1 MKKALLIGKFNAI
14 FKDLYDFLNEMDE
27 FIHIQVCPEHIESV
41 KSIIKMT
48 NPGLIIVSLINLDK
62 EYQSLFAFIRLKYE
76 EIPVLCIGTE
86 IEQKPFEAFLE
97 TGQYQVITRPCTN
110 RNIWTHIKAILDI
123 SEKPKTDGAK
133 IKANLD
139 TKTEEEI
146 ERELEEKIGRR
157 MNERQAEKERRTVTF
172 RDNRQNTIDD
182 DLDDSWIDEALAKQT
197 KAAYRAKTMQRTETA
212 QKVKEEPQNT
222 TKTVPVT
229 QSAKTAPIPQ
239 PVKEETLPMTSK
251 KIRVLL
257 VDDNPIQLRAL
268 RSALMND
275 YEILMAV
282 SGEESIEVMNNEH
295 PDIVFLD
302 YTMPGYN
309 GKMVLEKVRE
319 SENLKNMPVV
329 FLTGLQD
336 KREIMNLVALKPNGY
351 LVKPPDIEIIKK
363 TIHKLVG

>member
-1 MKKALLIGKFNAI
+1 MKKALLIGKFNTV
-14 FKDLYDFLNEMDE
+14 FKDLYDFLAEKDE

-48 NPGLIIVSLINLDK
+48 NPGLIIISLINLDK

-86 IEQKPFEAFLE
+86 AEQRLFDAFLE
-97 TGQYQVITRPCTN
+97 TAQYQTITRPCTN
-110 RNIWTHIKAILDI
+110 RNIWTHIKAILNI
-123 SEKPKTDGAK
+123 SEKPKTDAEK
-133 IKANLD
+133 LKAYSD
-139 TKTEEEI
+139 TKTEEEL

-157 MNERQAEKERRTVTF
+157 MDKRTVTF
-172 RDNRQNTIDD
+172 RDNRQSTIED

-197 KAAYRAKTMQRTETA
+197 KAAYQAKTMQKTEPV
-212 QKVKEEPQNT
+212 QMVKAEPQNT
-222 TKTVPVT
+222 AKTVPVS
-229 QSAKTAPIPQ
+229 QPAKIDD
-239 PVKEETLPMTSK
+239 LPAAGK

-275 YEILMAV
+275 YEVLMAV
-282 SGEESIEVMNNEH
+282 SGEESIEVMHNEH

-302 YTMPGYN
+302 YAMPGYD
-309 GKMVLEKVRE
+309 GKRVLETVRQ

-329 FLTGLQD
+329 FLTGIQD
-336 KREIMNLVALKPNGY
+336 KREIMSLVALKPNGY

>member
-1 MKKALLIGKFNAI
+1 MKKALLIGKFNTV
-14 FKDLYDFLNEMDE
+14 FKDLYDFLAEKDE

-86 IEQKPFEAFLE
+86 AEQRLFDAFLE
-97 TGQYQVITRPCTN
+97 TAQFQTITRPCTN
-110 RNIWTHIKAILDI
+110 RNIWTHVKAILNI

-133 IKANLD
+133 LKAYSD
-139 TKTEEEI
+139 TMTEEEL

-157 MNERQAEKERRTVTF
+157 MDKRLEEQKKRTVTF
-172 RDNRQNTIDD
+172 RDNRQSTIDD

-197 KAAYRAKTMQRTETA
+197 KAAYQAKTMQKTEAMQNVKAEQQNTEKITPA
-212 QKVKEEPQNT
+212 SQPAKEE
-222 TKTVPVT
+222 
-229 QSAKTAPIPQ
+229 I
-239 PVKEETLPMTSK
+239 LPAVSK

-268 RSALMND
+268 RSALMHD
-275 YEILMAV
+275 YEVLMAV

-302 YTMPGYN
+302 YAMPGYD
-309 GKMVLEKVRE
+309 GKKVLETVRQ

-329 FLTGLQD
+329 FLTGIQD
-336 KREIMNLVALKPNGY
+336 KREIMSLVALKPNGY
-351 LVKPPDIEIIKK
+351 MVKPPDIEMIKK
-363 TIHKLVG
+363 TIKKLVG

>member
-14 FKDLYDFLNEMDE
+14 FKDLYDFLNEKDE

-48 NPGLIIVSLINLDK
+48 NPGLIIISLINLDK
-62 EYQSLFAFIRLKYE
+62 EYQSLFAFIKLKYE

-133 IKANLD
+133 LQAISD

-172 RDNRQNTIDD
+172 RDNRQSTIDD

-197 KAAYRAKTMQRTETA
+197 KAAYQAKTMQRTEA
-212 QKVKEEPQNT
+212 VQKVKTGLQNAA
-222 TKTVPVT
+222 KTVPVT
-229 QSAKTAPIPQ
+229 QPA
-239 PVKEETLPMTSK
+239 KEEVLPMASK

-268 RSALMND
+268 RSALMHD
-275 YEILMAV
+275 YEVLMAV

-302 YTMPGYN
+302 YAMPGYD
-309 GKMVLEKVRE
+309 GKKVLETVRQ

-329 FLTGLQD
+329 FLTGIQD
-336 KREIMNLVALKPNGY
+336 KREIMSLVALKPNGY
-351 LVKPPDIEIIKK
+351 MVKPPDIEMIKK